1 MCERITF
8 MKENER
14 PHGGEHEACFSELS
28 AYIDGELDGTE
39 EARVRSHIEECP
51 ACREIYERLVLLSGK
66 IKNACPEIPRDLH
79 ERIMSAVRNESGKK
93 KRGIQDWSRL
103 LHRHLLPIGA
113 GAVAVI
119 CLVLVGSPVFRSGF
133 SMKNG
138 RAAEAMD
145 ISQGEAIAEFE
156 AYSID
161 TRAASPDKY
170 SFDITEEKTVLN
182 PIQTADSECE
192 GENFTSVVGFT
203 DCEIT
208 DDSPQSEEIFV
219 PSFFP
224 ARGKLDIKKQ
234 E

>member
-1 MCERITF
+1 

-14 PHGGEHEACFSELS
+14 PHGREHEACFSELS
-28 AYIDGELDGTE
+28 AYIDGELDGIE

-51 ACREIYERLVLLSGK
+51 ECREMYERLIMLSGK

-79 ERIMSAVRNESGKK
+79 ERIMGAVRNESGKN
-93 KRGIQDWSRL
+93 KRRISNLGISLR
-103 LHRHLLPIGA
+103 RHLLPIGA

-133 SMKNG
+133 GMKNG
-138 RAAEAMD
+138 SAAEEVMD
-145 ISQGEAIAEFE
+145 ISQENFIAEFD
-156 AYSID
+156 AYGID
-161 TRAASPDKY
+161 TRTAAPAKY
-170 SFDITEEKTVLN
+170 SFDIVEEKTGSIQL
-182 PIQTADSECE
+182 QTADAECE
-192 GENFTSVVGFT
+192 IENLTSAVRYT

-208 DDSPQSEEIFV
+208 DDSLKSEEISV

-224 ARGKLDIKKQ
+224 ARGKLDIKRQ